1 MLKICL
7 PAFEDYGHK
16 FTVTDILE
24 FAKAGKIGPNTVLE
38 NASGKKLEAGSI
50 QGIKFKPAEPTPTPK
65 KEIAPE
71 AASYPALVELSRNTI
86 LGYFAVGSFLVFL
99 QVGMLGFGFKDPI
112 LIGFFLAVGLFAAI
126 WSYKFFAL
134 CTNLA
139 MESLLMIDDIRR
151 ELKKNNRSKS
161 E

>member
-71 AASYPALVELSRNTI
+71 EPSYPALVEMTRNTI
-86 LGYFAVGSFLVFL
+86 LNYFAIGSFLVFL
-99 QVGMLGFGFKDPI
+99 QYGLIGFGLKDPI
-112 LIGFFLAVGLFAAI
+112 LIVFFLGVGLI
-126 WSYKFFAL
+126 VWVWSYKFFAL
-134 CTNLA
+134 CTNLV